1 LIPLKTSTG
10 LRMATTP
17 KTLKALVV
25 REDSLVESPADPKFE
40 PLIDPRDKPIV
51 DNP

>member
-1 LIPLKTSTG
+1 MIPLKTSTG

-25 REDSLVESPADPKFE
+25 REDFGFGGSG
-40 PLIDPRDKPIV
+40 
-51 DNP
+51 DNDGDSDSS